1 MTKLSYSLIA
11 ATGLMLSMPAFAQS
25 TAPVTK
31 ADPTPARS
39 ETRAEHKAYK
49 EPIKSTYKADK
60 DSCDG
65 MKANAKDVCEAE
77 AKAKRDIAL
86 AEHEAAEK
94 NTPANMRKV
103 ALAKADGTYHVAKEK
118 CDDLK
123 GNEKDAC
130 QKDAKANHDRAK
142 AEAKANAKVSE
153 ARSDAREEHREAAKE
168 RAKGS

>member
-11 ATGLMLSMPAFAQS
+11 ATGLMLSLPAFAQS

-31 ADPTPARS
+31 SDPTPART
-39 ETRAEHKAYK
+39 ETRADNKASK
-49 EPIKSTYKADK
+49 DSIRSAYKADK
-60 DSCDG
+60 ERCDG
-65 MKANAKDVCEAE
+65 LKANAKDVCETE

-86 AEHEAAEK
+86 AEHDAAER
-94 NTPANMRKV
+94 NTPANVRKV
-103 ALAKADGTYHVAKEK
+103 ALAKAEGAYEVAKEK

-153 ARSDAREEHREAAKE
+153 ARREAREEHREAAKE